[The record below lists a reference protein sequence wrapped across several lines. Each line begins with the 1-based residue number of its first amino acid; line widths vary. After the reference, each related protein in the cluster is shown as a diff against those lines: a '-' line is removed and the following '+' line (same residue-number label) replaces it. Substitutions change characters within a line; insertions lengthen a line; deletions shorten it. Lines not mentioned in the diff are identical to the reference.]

1 MLKAFYDIQHASG
14 GILAPH
20 REDACC
26 LTDQFVNR
34 QVVSGI
40 VIRECIQ
47 ELCLRQSGYAMAVC
61 LQSRSYS
68 LEDGSI
74 SFAPIGRKACITYD
88 SCYVHRRIYL
98 LFKGSCCKNA
108 SAFWMS
114 SA

>member
-20 REDACC
+20 RKDACC
-26 LTDQFVNR
+26 LTDQLVNR
-34 QVVSGI
+34 WIVSGI
-40 VIRECIQ
+40 VIGESIQ
-47 ELCLRQSGYAMAVC
+47 ELCLCESGYVMTLC
-61 LQSRSYS
+61 LQSCGYS

-98 LFKGSCCKNA
+98 LFKGSCFKNA